1 MQIGA
6 VDLLGGGL
14 DSLLG
19 GDLGGG
25 VGGSPAVGQNFIP
38 SSVPNTFAPS
48 PTPAA
53 LSSGLND
60 LFELS
65 SGMSIA
71 TGGYVASKTVSITG
85 R

>member
-1 MQIGA
+1 MSSIRCC
-6 VDLLGGGL
+6 
-14 DSLLG
+14 DSL
-19 GDLGGG
+19 
-25 VGGSPAVGQNFIP
+25 PQVGQNFIP

-65 SGMSIA
+65 TGMA
-71 TGGYVASKTVSITG
+71 NTTGGYVIPKSVSGGQSTVRSSMTLAHSLK
-85 R
+85 

>member
-1 MQIGA
+1 MNSVYVTQ
-6 VDLLGGGL
+6 
-14 DSLLG
+14 
-19 GDLGGG
+19 
-25 VGGSPAVGQNFIP
+25 VGQNFIP

-65 SGMSIA
+65 TGMSIT
-71 TGGYVASKTVSITG
+71 TGGYVGLKTVSITQ